1 MQDRDQNYMLE
12 GLIEMDE
19 AYLGAPKRG
28 KKRGRGTERKKM
40 AVAVSKTENDCPLF
54 LRLQMIPDVT
64 TASLQAVINE
74 SVKTGSTI
82 ECDGYKSY
90 PGLENVFV
98 DASAYETGDLKW
110 VHVAIGNF
118 KAFLLGTYHGSCG
131 DYQPYLNE
139 FCFRYNRRFKPAQLF
154 TRLSRAVATSRALL
168 S

>member
-1 MQDRDQNYMLE
+1 
-12 GLIEMDE
+12 
-19 AYLGAPKRG
+19 
-28 KKRGRGTERKKM
+28 
-40 AVAVSKTENDCPLF
+40 
-54 LRLQMIPDVT
+54 MIPDVT
-64 TASLQAVINE
+64 TASLQSVINE

>member
-1 MQDRDQNYMLE
+1 
-12 GLIEMDE
+12 
-19 AYLGAPKRG
+19 
-28 KKRGRGTERKKM
+28 M

-54 LRLQMIPDVT
+54 LRLQMISDVT

-90 PGLENVFV
+90 PGLENDFV

-168 S
+168 N

>member
-1 MQDRDQNYMLE
+1 MGIGFSQPTTRNSIVSWKMDRNSCRIEASKRTEMLQD
-12 GLIEMDE
+12 
-19 AYLGAPKRG
+19 G
-28 KKRGRGTERKKM
+28 KTTSRYFWGSRWSRT
-40 AVAVSKTENDCPLF
+40 
-54 LRLQMIPDVT
+54 LRQLHCRPWSMKVWKLVPQLNVT
-64 TASLQAVINE
+64 DTKAIQVWGE
-74 SVKTGSTI
+74 
-82 ECDGYKSY
+82 
-90 PGLENVFV
+90 VFV

-118 KAFLLGTYHGSCG
+118 KAFLLGTCHGSCG